1 MNSNIKKIKY
11 FFLTLCDA
19 INFLFFC
26 IISRKDFKKLRKE
39 QKKPIWLFCDRG
51 TDAKDNGFILFVY
64 VRKNHPEIDAYYVI
78 SEKSKGTI
86 DYKKVQ
92 EVGNILHQGTYEHK
106 LYFLVA
112 EALISSHVHSLI
124 EPWRARVLKKFSKNY
139 REKKNVFLKHG
150 ITLHNIS
157 DRLGS
162 MKNNFSI
169 FVTGAKPEYDYVLKT
184 FGFTEDVVKYTG
196 LARFDLLHDFTVKD
210 QILLMPTWR
219 QYIMQPSLGVSVKNN
234 DKDFLKTDYYKTYQS
249 LINSRE
255 LDEFLTKSGKQL
267 IFYPHF
273 EVQRYL
279 TYFTTNSQNITI
291 ADKDHYDV
299 QQLLKESQL
308 LITDYSSIIF
318 DFAYMKKPMILYQFD
333 EEKFFAMHYRKGYF
347 EHRTDGFGPVVI
359 TEKELLQ
366 NLVKASENNF
376 TMSEKYM
383 KRMDRFFPLWDR
395 NNRERIVE
403 VIKDLKNNK
412 K

>member
-1 MNSNIKKIKY
+1 MNLFIKKIKY

-139 REKKNVFLKHG
+139 REKKIVFLQHG
-150 ITLHNIS
+150 ITKDDLR
-157 DRLGS
+157 DDLGNH
-162 MKNNFSI
+162 NNFSI
-169 FVTGAKPEYDYVLKT
+169 FIAGAKPEYEYILEN

-196 LARFDLLHDFTVKD
+196 FARFDLLHDFTVKD

-219 QYIMQPSLGVSVKNN
+219 QYIMQPSLESSDEINEVQ
-234 DKDFLKTDYYKTYQS
+234 FLKTDYYKTYQS
-249 LINSRE
+249 LINSKK
-255 LDEFLTKSGKQL
+255 LDKFLAKYNKKL
-267 IFYPHF
+267 VFYPHF

-279 TYFTTNSQNITI
+279 DHFTVHSKNITI
-291 ADKDHYDV
+291 ANKDTHDV
-299 QQLLKESQL
+299 QHLLKESQL
-308 LITDYSSIIF
+308 LITDYSSVFF
-318 DFAYMKKPMILYQFD
+318 DFAYMKKPMVFYHFD
-333 EEKFFAMHYRKGYF
+333 EEEFFAKHYKKGYF
-347 EHRTDGFGPVVI
+347 DYRGHGFGPVVA
-359 TEKELLQ
+359 TQEELLQ
-366 NLVKASENNF
+366 NI
-376 TMSEKYM
+376 EKIAEDGFIM
-383 KRMDRFFPLWDR
+383 NEKHARRVDVFFPLHDR
-395 NNRERIVE
+395 NNCKRTVD
-403 VIKDLKNNK
+403 VINDIF
-412 K
+412 